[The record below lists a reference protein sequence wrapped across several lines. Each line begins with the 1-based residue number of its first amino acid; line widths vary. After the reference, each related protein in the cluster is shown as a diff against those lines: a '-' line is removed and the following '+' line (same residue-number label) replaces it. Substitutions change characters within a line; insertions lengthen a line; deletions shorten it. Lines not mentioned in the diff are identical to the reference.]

1 MAQPNTQPAAKSDQ
15 TIWIYLSF
23 LLGFVFSLIG
33 LAVVKDDDRVRFHCA
48 QSGVLSAAFFI
59 LNILCWILSAVL
71 AITIVVPILLGIVQF
86 AASIGYLV
94 YVILLIVKVSKGEN
108 PRIPVCA
115 DFAEKNLMN
124 LFK

>member
-1 MAQPNTQPAAKSDQ
+1 MAQPNPQPAAKSDQ
-15 TIWIYLSF
+15 TIWIYLS
-23 LLGFVFSLIG
+23 LILGWVFSLIG

-48 QSGVLSAAFFI
+48 QTGVLSVAFCVVSFV
-59 LNILCWILSAVL
+59 LNII
-71 AITIVVPILLGIVQF
+71 PILGQILWFLLWLGYIVY
-86 AASIGYLV
+86 I
-94 YVILLIVKVSKGEN
+94 ILLIVKVSKGEN